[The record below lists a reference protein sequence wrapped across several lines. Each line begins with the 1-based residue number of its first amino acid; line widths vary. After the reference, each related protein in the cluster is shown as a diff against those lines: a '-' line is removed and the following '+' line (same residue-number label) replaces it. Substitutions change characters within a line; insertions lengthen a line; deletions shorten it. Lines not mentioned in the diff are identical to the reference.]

1 MAAQLVRFF
10 SPAWFALVGL
20 TAFTSACVP
29 DFDTDLSALTE
40 PRLLAIS
47 ASPAET
53 QAQKEVALTALVA
66 VPEGQTA
73 PAIDWTMCLSRK
85 PLTELGPVNPLCLAS
100 DDGSGGVLGL
110 GHGLSATATLDKDVC
125 KLFGPLRPSPVG
137 GEGAGRPA
145 DPDVTGGFYQPFA
158 VQLGQA
164 TSLGTVRL
172 DCDLANVDRDEA
184 LSYRM
189 QYRVNENPRL
199 SSVERVSNQDVQPL
213 PLDDDAPFELRTGAK
228 LMLRASWDECGRE
241 SVCGDGLCTAF
252 EDQTSCPD
260 DCTGQ
265 LRGCTGAEPYVWYD
279 AEVQHVRP
287 RREGISVAWY
297 ASRGHFE
304 NEQTG
309 LDEAQAES
317 KSFSENT
324 YVAGREPGPVTLW
337 LVVRD
342 TRGGQ
347 SWEIRRL
354 EVTP

>member
-1 MAAQLVRFF
+1 MASRFERAFLRVLSSPLLLLV
-10 SPAWFALVGL
+10 A
-20 TAFTSACVP
+20 TSGCVP

-47 ASPAET
+47 ASPAEA
-53 QAQKEVALTALVA
+53 QAQKPVTLTALVA

-73 PAIDWTMCLSRK
+73 PGVDWTMCLSRK
-85 PLTELGPVNPLCLAS
+85 PLTELGPVSPLCLAS
-100 DDGSGGVLGL
+100 DDGSGAVLGL
-110 GHGLSATATLDKDVC
+110 GRGLSVTATLDKDVC
-125 KLFGPLRPSPVG
+125 KLFGPLRPSPMG

-158 VQLGQA
+158 AHFGQT
-164 TSLGTVRL
+164 TSLGSVRL

-184 LSYRM
+184 LSYRR

-199 SSVERVSNQDVQPL
+199 SSVGRVTDQDVQPL
-213 PLDDDAPFELRTGAK
+213 AQDEAPFELRAGAQ
-228 LMLRASWDECGRE
+228 LRLRGSWEGCSRE
-241 SVCGDGLCTAF
+241 SVCGDGRCTAY
-252 EDQTSCPD
+252 EDQTSCPA
-260 DCTGQ
+260 DCTAQ
-265 LRGCTGAEPYVWYD
+265 LRGCAGAEPYVWFD
-279 AEVQHVRP
+279 REAQHVRP

-309 LDEAQAES
+309 VDEAQAES
-317 KSFSENT
+317 QTFTENT
-324 YVAGREPGPVTLW
+324 YVASREPGPVTLW

-347 SWEIRRL
+347 SWEIRQL
-354 EVTP
+354 QVTP